1 MSQSRDPGG
10 PSPQPSRRGR
20 ARRGSLLVGVAL
32 AAVLAVGLR
41 AQTGAGRDQE
51 ETARLRFQS
60 GLAFLA
66 QQRYGEAV
74 KDFTAVTSSFPTSSV
89 ADDAW
94 LELARYH
101 LEVAGELD
109 QAQAA
114 VDALANKYPA
124 SDSAAM
130 GLVLGGR
137 VLLARGRAPAES
149 EAALASFD
157 RVPRLHPGSPAIPA
171 AAFYAGETL
180 RLAKRFP
187 DAIERF
193 RQLTLDYP
201 TSPWSARALLDAGRC
216 LTIVGQPQQALQQL
230 QRVRSRFP
238 DSEQQ
243 ITALLWNTILF
254 RLYVRAPAHPAFYF
268 GDRGF
273 TGSTGKL
280 RDVDAIAATGEQVI
294 VATRSSL
301 LFFDFTGV
309 VKRSSAMKEPR
320 GMFLDAAGQPVVTF
334 KSAFQVGAAPV
345 RPVMAPKPDGSG
357 RELDGISSGV
367 GTSMGDLLLVD
378 RDGKAILRFSAEGK
392 HLGTFAPFN
401 TERLAINGL
410 DDVAALSRDDKSITI
425 FDRTGAVVVKI
436 PAKAAAYELRNPV
449 SMAFDALGHLY
460 VLDRGNRPSVYVFSP
475 QAKFVTSFAI
485 DPNAPGAFREPV
497 ALAVDP
503 AGRLYIYDER
513 AERVQLYH

>member
-1 MSQSRDPGG
+1 MSQTRM
-10 PSPQPSRRGR
+10 
-20 ARRGSLLVGVAL
+20 LLCSVVVVTALVAGVD
-32 AAVLAVGLR
+32 

-101 LEVAGELD
+101 LEVAADLD

-114 VDALANKYPA
+114 ADALANKYPA

-130 GLVLGGR
+130 GLVVGGR
-137 VLLARGRAPAES
+137 VILARGHSPAEA

-187 DAIERF
+187 DAIDRF
-193 RQLTLDYP
+193 RQLSLDYP
-201 TSPWSARALLDAGRC
+201 TSPWAARALLDAGRC
-216 LTIVGQPQQALQQL
+216 LTIVGQPLQALQQL
-230 QRVRSRFP
+230 QRLRSRFP
-238 DSEQQ
+238 ESEQQ
-243 ITALLWNTILF
+243 ATALLWNTILF
-254 RLYVRAPAHPAFYF
+254 RLYVRAPANPAFYF

-273 TGSTGKL
+273 AGAGGKL
-280 RDVDAIAATGEQVI
+280 RDVDAVAVTGDQVI
-294 VATRSSL
+294 VATRNAL
-301 LFFDFTGV
+301 LFFDPAGA
-309 VKRSSAMKEPR
+309 VKRSNAVKEPR
-320 GMFLDAAGQPVVTF
+320 SMFVDGAGQPVVTF
-334 KSAFQVGAAPV
+334 KSAFQIGAGPV
-345 RPVMAPKPDGSG
+345 RPVMAPRPDGSG
-357 RELDGISSGV
+357 RELDGIPSGAA
-367 GTSMGDLLLVD
+367 TSMGELLLAD
-378 RDGKAILRFSAEGK
+378 RESRSILRFNTEGK
-392 HLGTFAPFN
+392 HLRTFAAIN
-401 TERLAINGL
+401 TDRLAINGL
-410 DDVAALSRDDKSITI
+410 DDVAALGREDKSITI

-436 PAKAAAYELRNPV
+436 PAKTTAYELRTPV
-449 SMAFDALGHLY
+449 SLAFDALGHLY
-460 VLDRGNRPSVYVFSP
+460 VLDRGGRAGVHVFSP
-475 QAKFVTSFAI
+475 QAKFVTTFSI